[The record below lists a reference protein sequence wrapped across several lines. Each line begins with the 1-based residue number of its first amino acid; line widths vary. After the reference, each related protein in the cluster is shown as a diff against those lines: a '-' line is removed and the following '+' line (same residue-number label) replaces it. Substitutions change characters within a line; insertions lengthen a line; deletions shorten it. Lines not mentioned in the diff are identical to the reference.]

1 MIAKCDSTFHE
12 KEKVLIN
19 KTIDEDS
26 SISLSE
32 RSSLNAYFI
41 WSMNS
46 SVNTAGLKQQIESM
60 DETNKISFR
69 KILVQIALA
78 DGKIEATEI
87 KQLEKLYTMLGI
99 DKSLIPSDLHQYTT
113 QKIIST
119 QKQPTGGNITSFIL
133 DDSILAQHEAET
145 KEVHTLLGSIF
156 VEENIPEEKIE
167 PVTLGSSL
175 TIGLDKQHRV
185 LFETLIDKEK
195 WLREDIETICQK
207 LNLMIDGALETINDW
222 AYEIADAPV
231 LEDDG
236 DIYVDKEIVAE
247 LREE

>member
-1 MIAKCDSTFHE
+1 
-12 KEKVLIN
+12 
-19 KTIDEDS
+19 
-26 SISLSE
+26 
-32 RSSLNAYFI
+32 
-41 WSMNS
+41 
-46 SVNTAGLKQQIESM
+46 
-60 DETNKISFR
+60 
-69 KILVQIALA
+69 
-78 DGKIEATEI
+78 
-87 KQLEKLYTMLGI
+87 MLGI

-113 QKIIST
+113 QKTIST
-119 QKQPTGGNITSFIL
+119 QKQPTEGNITSFIL

-156 VEENIPEEKIE
+156 VEENIPEEKID

-195 WLREDIETICQK
+195 WLREEIETICQK

-236 DIYVDKEIVAE
+236 DIYVDQEIVAE